1 MSRTSSAENNVLAAI
16 GSGRARSRRDLAEL
30 LGLSPSTVSQ
40 HVQSLIAKS
49 LVEEGEARHSSGGR
63 RARELRLTGGEGVL
77 GMIDL
82 GGAHARLGVAPRG
95 ADLLRT
101 DEIAVAIADGPRPVL
116 EKAVE
121 ALGRLAGAPL
131 SGVGIALPGP
141 VDVDSRGA
149 NSPARMPGWGGVDVA
164 AMLAEITGVPAVVE
178 NDANAMALGEHFAR
192 SPRVSGSVTLKVGTA
207 IGAGVVIDGS
217 VYRGSGGAAGDITHT
232 RVSAAG
238 DLPCSCGN
246 RGCLETVASGA
257 ALTRALRAEGYDV
270 SGTPEVVRL
279 VRDADPTAMAL
290 ARAAGRHLGEVLCAV
305 VNFFNPG
312 AIYLGGALST
322 LEPFVSAFRGQVYEG
337 AHPLM
342 TRDLDISP
350 AMLGADAILV
360 GISRQINE
368 RLTRELAV

>member
-1 MSRTSSAENNVLAAI
+1 MTRTSSAEKNVLAAI
-16 GSGRARSRRDLAEL
+16 GSGRARSRRDLSAL
-30 LGLSPSTVSQ
+30 LGLSASTVSQ

-49 LVEEGEARHSSGGR
+49 LIEEGEAQTSSGGR
-63 RARELRLTGGEGVL
+63 RARELRLTGDTGML

-82 GGAHARLGVAPRG
+82 GGTHARLGVAPRG
-95 ADLLRT
+95 GDIART
-101 DEIAVAIADGPRPVL
+101 DEIPVTLADGPRPVL
-116 EKAVE
+116 ERAVE
-121 ALGRLAGAPL
+121 ALGSLAGAPL

-141 VDVDSRGA
+141 VDVESRGA

-164 AMLAEITGVPAVVE
+164 SLLEEITGVPAVVE

-192 SPRVSGSVTLKVGTA
+192 TPRVSGSVTLKVGTA
-207 IGAGVVIDGS
+207 IGAGIVIDGA
-217 VYRGSGGAAGDITHT
+217 VYRGSSGAAGDITHT

-238 DLPCSCGN
+238 DLSCSCGN

-257 ALTRALRAEGYDV
+257 ALVRLLRAEGYDV
-270 SGTPEVVRL
+270 SGTPDVIRL
-279 VRDADPTAMAL
+279 VRDADPTAMIL

-322 LEPFVSAFRGQVYEG
+322 LEPFVSAFRSQVYEG

-350 AMLGADAILV
+350 AALGADAILV
-360 GISRQINE
+360 GISRQIND
-368 RLTRELAV
+368 RLTRQVRV